1 VTWAASRWGPE
12 GSVEAAS
19 GSYRV
24 PVTTAMATPAR
35 VLGRLADED
44 RLRVLGAVALGATT
58 VREIAERADLP
69 EAAAARALGQLLRTG
84 IVSQEGK
91 GLQVDLGA
99 FAQAARQ
106 ASPERQRPSLDDATP
121 EQAAVLRN
129 FVNADG
135 RIREL
140 PARAAKRALVLEYV
154 AARIDPDRG
163 YSEREI
169 NGELVAIYDDHVT
182 LRRYLVD
189 AGLLTRK
196 DGVYRR
202 AR

>member
-1 VTWAASRWGPE
+1 MTATAAS
-12 GSVEAAS
+12 
-19 GSYRV
+19 
-24 PVTTAMATPAR
+24 PAR

-58 VREIAERADLP
+58 IRDIAERAGLA
-69 EAAAARALGQLLRTG
+69 EAETARALGQLVRAG
-84 IVSQEGK
+84 IVSQESA

-99 FAQAARQ
+99 FARAARE
-106 ASPERQRPSLDDATP
+106 ASPSRQRPDLVDATP

-129 FVNADG
+129 FVDSDG

-140 PARAAKRALVLEYV
+140 PARAAKRDVVLEYV
-154 AARIDPDRG
+154 AERFDPGRE
-163 YSEREI
+163 YTEREV
-169 NGELVAIYDDHVT
+169 NDALLELYDDHVT

-189 AGLLTRK
+189 ARLLTRK
-196 DGVYRR
+196 AGVYRR

>member
-1 VTWAASRWGPE
+1 VTAS
-12 GSVEAAS
+12 
-19 GSYRV
+19 
-24 PVTTAMATPAR
+24 ATPAR

-58 VREIAERADLP
+58 VRDIAERAGLTEP
-69 EAAAARALGQLLRTG
+69 ATACCLGQLVRTG
-84 IVSQEGK
+84 IVSQESS
-91 GLQVDLGA
+91 GLQVDLSA
-99 FAQAARQ
+99 FARAARE

-129 FVNADG
+129 FVDADG

-140 PARAAKRALVLEYV
+140 PARAAKRELLLEYV
-154 AARIDPDRG
+154 AGRIDPDRE
-163 YSEREI
+163 YSEPEV
-169 NGELVAIYDDHVT
+169 NELLLAMYDDHVT

-189 AGLLTRK
+189 AGLLKREA
-196 DGVYRR
+196 GVYRR

>member
-1 VTWAASRWGPE
+1 
-12 GSVEAAS
+12 
-19 GSYRV
+19 
-24 PVTTAMATPAR
+24 VTTATATPAR

-58 VREIAERADLP
+58 VREIAERAELS
-69 EAAAARALGQLLRTG
+69 EAATARCLAQLVRAG
-84 IVSQEGK
+84 IVAQEST
-91 GLQVDLGA
+91 GLQIDLGA
-99 FAQAARQ
+99 FARAARE

-129 FVNADG
+129 FVYADG

-140 PARAAKRALVLEYV
+140 PARAAKRELVLEYV
-154 AARIDPDRG
+154 AERIDSDRE

-169 NGELVAIYDDHVT
+169 NDVLAAIYDDHVT

-189 AGLLTRK
+189 AGLLKREA
-196 DGVYRR
+196 GVYRR